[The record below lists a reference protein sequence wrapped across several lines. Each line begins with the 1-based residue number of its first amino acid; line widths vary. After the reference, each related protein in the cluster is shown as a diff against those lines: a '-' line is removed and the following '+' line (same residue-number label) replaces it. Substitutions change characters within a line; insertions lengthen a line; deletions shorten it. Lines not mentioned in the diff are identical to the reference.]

1 MLEII
6 MYMLKIAIYIYE
18 LLQISRQIFCN
29 NIFKI
34 TNQIFHTIQQIEEQ
48 FTRFLKTND
57 QSVMKEVIQIIVV
70 KGIEG
75 YTI

>member
-1 MLEII
+1 ML
-6 MYMLKIAIYIYE
+6 
-18 LLQISRQIFCN
+18 
-29 NIFKI
+29 KI

-48 FTRFLKTND
+48 FTRFLQTND
-57 QSVMKEVIQIIVV
+57 HSVMEEVIQIIVD